1 MDIEQWNALY
11 AGCVIWALL
20 VDAQSCRTWQS
31 GRCNVNPPASLAG
44 YLGVSMDEYHVFTET
59 TMTVV
64 YAPTVGAI
72 RELIPN
78 ATAIY
83 LVMHGQ
89 PVIIKENNNA

>member
-1 MDIEQWNALY
+1 
-11 AGCVIWALL
+11 
-20 VDAQSCRTWQS
+20 
-31 GRCNVNPPASLAG
+31 
-44 YLGVSMDEYHVFTET
+44 MDEYHVFTET

-78 ATAIY
+78 ATAVYKI
-83 LVMHGQ
+83 VNGQ